1 MAAIRSGNTKPELF
15 VRRSL
20 HAAGFRFKLHAKDL
34 PGKPD
39 IVLPRYR
46 AVVFVHGCFWH
57 QHDCHLFKWPSTRK
71 DFWAQKISR
80 NAGNDKLALAALLE
94 QGWRVAIVWEC
105 ALKGRHRLEPDAA
118 MRELVR
124 WVRTE
129 EATLDIRGKSG

>member
-20 HAAGFRFKLHAKDL
+20 HAAGFRFRLHAKDL

>member
-80 NAGNDKLALAALLE
+80 NSANDKLAQAALREL
-94 QGWRVAIVWEC
+94 GWRVAIIWEC

-118 MRELVR
+118 MQKLVQ